1 MSLLKKVNF
10 LTVMFK
16 DMNEERDD
24 FSRSSVIDFAAP
36 IRLLV
41 YARYR
46 WFSAHPLIRIAVAFT
61 VEIAKS
67 VTFCSDTRTC
77 RRRLTDRRPAIFT

>member
-1 MSLLKKVNF
+1 MIFLAAVSSISPIRSL
-10 LTVMFK
+10 
-16 DMNEERDD
+16 D
-24 FSRSSVIDFAAP
+24 
-36 IRLLV
+36 RLLV

-46 WFSAHPLIRIAVAFT
+46 WFSAHSLIRIAVAFT

-77 RRRLTDRRPAIFT
+77 RRRLTDRRPAIIT

>member
-1 MSLLKKVNF
+1 MIFLAAVSSISPIRSL
-10 LTVMFK
+10 
-16 DMNEERDD
+16 D
-24 FSRSSVIDFAAP
+24 
-36 IRLLV
+36 RLLV

-46 WFSAHPLIRIAVAFT
+46 WFSAHSLIRIAVAFT

-77 RRRLTDRRPAIFT
+77 RRLTDRRPTIITKFLSVSSL